1 MKLFTKYNRINVLS
15 TVIIFLLGCIAF
27 SVLLRYVVI
36 GQIDEDLKIEKNEI
50 LTYVTHNNRLP
61 GIIEVHDQY
70 TTYKNIPAPNL
81 PADKIYTHEAYD
93 AVEHE
98 KELRRTIDFNIN
110 VNNTWYLV
118 SVSKSLEGTD
128 DLIQTIIGITI
139 TLILLILITT
149 FFINRIVLRRLWQP
163 FNETLQAM
171 QQFNVSEMQTLKL
184 NNTKTDE
191 FNHLNSILNNT
202 MGKAQQDYKTLKEF
216 TENAS
221 HELQTPIAVI
231 QAKLDML
238 IQNEKLSEAES
249 KNIQSA
255 YSALQNLSKLNQS
268 LLLLAKI
275 ENRQFT
281 EKVNIELPPLI
292 HSRQIQFAEQ
302 WENKHIAVDA
312 DLNKATITGNQRLVE
327 ILLNNLFSNATWH
340 NINNGIIVLQLRPKY
355 FKITNTGY
363 AQPLD
368 EQQVFNRFYKGNT
381 ESARHGI
388 GLSIV
393 QQICKASGYI
403 CRYQF
408 QQPNLHS
415 FIVSWE

>member
-1 MKLFTKYNRINVLS
+1 MKLFAKYNRINVLS

-50 LTYVTHNNRLP
+50 LTYIKHNNRLP

-70 TTYKNIPAPNL
+70 TTYKNISAPNL
-81 PADKIYTHEAYD
+81 PVDKIYTHEAYD

-98 KELRRTIDFNIN
+98 KELRRTIDFNVN
-110 VNNTWYLV
+110 VNNTWYLI

-163 FNETLQAM
+163 FYETLQTM
-171 QQFNVSEMQTLKL
+171 QKFNVGDMQTLKL
-184 NNTKTDE
+184 NNVKTDE
-191 FNHLNSILNNT
+191 FNYLNTILSNA
-202 MGKAQQDYKTLKEF
+202 MSKAQQDYKTLKEF

-238 IQNEKLSEAES
+238 IQNEKISEAES
-249 KNIQSA
+249 RNIQGA
-255 YSALQNLSKLNQS
+255 YSALQGLNKLNQS

-281 EKVNIELPPLI
+281 EKVNIALAGLI
-292 HSRQIQFAEQ
+292 QSRQIQFAEQ
-302 WENKHIAVDA
+302 WETRHIAVDA
-312 DLNKATITGNQRLVE
+312 DLVNATITGSQRLIE
-327 ILLNNLFSNATWH
+327 ILLNNLFSNATLH
-340 NINNGIIVLQLRPKY
+340 NIGNGVIILQLKPKH
-355 FKITNTGY
+355 FRITNTGD
-363 AQPLD
+363 AQSLD

-381 ESARHGI
+381 GSSRHGI

-403 CRYQF
+403 CSYQF
-408 QQPNLHS
+408 KQPNLHS
-415 FIVSWE
+415 FIVSWD